1 MKTTELKRTVLLG
14 GACLLSALLVS
25 TASFADDASPVDP
38 DECVEVTLAEVEAVS
53 NLKAPVEITEVEA
66 LDNGKAPAEITEVEA
81 LDNGKAPAETTE
93 VEALDN
99 GKAPAEITFEN
110 WTDEVAIG
118 KVIEIYVDLEDDAF
132 NRAENTIDESARASE
147 AGAEFTI
154 GNDIAA
160 VGNSSS
166 QMTQDECL
174 RMFPQSEKLCA
185 TFE

>member
-1 MKTTELKRTVLLG
+1 MKTTELKRTVLIG

-38 DECVEVTLAEVEAVS
+38 DECVEVIVAEVEAVG
-53 NLKAPVEITEVEA
+53 NLKAPVEITE
-66 LDNGKAPAEITEVEA
+66 I
-81 LDNGKAPAETTE
+81 
-93 VEALDN
+93 EALDN

-118 KVIEIYVDLEDDAF
+118 NVIEIYVDLEDDAF
-132 NRAENTIDESARASE
+132 NTAEITIDEPAKASE
-147 AGAEFTI
+147 AGAAFTI
-154 GNDIAA
+154 DNDIVEA
-160 VGNSSS
+160 GNSTS

-174 RMFPQSEKLCA
+174 WMFPQNEKLCA

>member
-38 DECVEVTLAEVEAVS
+38 DESVEVTLAEVEAVS
-53 NLKAPVEITEVEA
+53 NLKASVEIPEIDA
-66 LDNGKAPAEITEVEA
+66 LDNG
-81 LDNGKAPAETTE
+81 N
-93 VEALDN
+93 
-99 GKAPAEITFEN
+99 APAEITFEN

-118 KVIEIYVDLEDDAF
+118 KVIEISFDLEDDAF
-132 NRAENTIDESARASE
+132 NTAENTIDVSARASE

-154 GNDIAA
+154 GYDIAA

-174 RMFPQSEKLCA
+174 RMFPQSEKLSYPPKIGQ
-185 TFE
+185 

>member
-38 DECVEVTLAEVEAVS
+38 DESVEVTLAEVEAVS
-53 NLKAPVEITEVEA
+53 NLKASVEITE
-66 LDNGKAPAEITEVEA
+66 I
-81 LDNGKAPAETTE
+81 
-93 VEALDN
+93 EALDN

-118 KVIEIYVDLEDDAF
+118 KVIEISFDLEDDAF
-132 NRAENTIDESARASE
+132 NTAENTIDVSARASE

-154 GNDIAA
+154 GYDIAA

>member
-38 DECVEVTLAEVEAVS
+38 DECVEVTLAEVEAVR
-53 NLKAPVEITEVEA
+53 NLKAPVEITEIEA
-66 LDNGKAPAEITEVEA
+66 LDNGKAPAEI
-81 LDNGKAPAETTE
+81 TE

-118 KVIEIYVDLEDDAF
+118 KVIEISFDLEDDAF
-132 NRAENTIDESARASE
+132 NTAENTIDESARASE

>member
-1 MKTTELKRTVLLG
+1 MKTTELKQTVLLG

-25 TASFADDASPVDP
+25 TASFADDASPDDP
-38 DECVEVTLAEVEAVS
+38 DECVEVTLAEVEAVR
-53 NLKAPVEITEVEA
+53 NLKAPVEITEIEA
-66 LDNGKAPAEITEVEA
+66 LDNGKAPAEI
-81 LDNGKAPAETTE
+81 TE

-118 KVIEIYVDLEDDAF
+118 KVIEISFDLEDDAF
-132 NRAENTIDESARASE
+132 NTAKNTIDESARASE

-154 GNDIAA
+154 GYDIVEA
-160 VGNSSS
+160 GKSSS

-174 RMFPQSEKLCA
+174 WMFPQNEKLCA